1 MLKYQ
6 IRLKKYWGNLFAFIN
21 FDNIP
26 WNNNM
31 AERGVR
37 HLAIQRK
44 ISMYFDKGT
53 SDYLLFLGIMQTC
66 KFQSKSF
73 LQFLLSG
80 KKCL

>member
-1 MLKYQ
+1 
-6 IRLKKYWGNLFAFIN
+6 
-21 FDNIP
+21 
-26 WNNNM
+26 M